1 MMKVCQKDT
10 EASSKELPL
19 AKEEAIWVSKY
30 INIVMDCNPF
40 NKTGSHEYLQ
50 TQINEWMSELLRNKI
65 FT

>member
-19 AKEEAIWVSKY
+19 AKEEAIWASKY
-30 INIVMDCNPF
+30 TNIVMDCNPF

-50 TQINEWMSELLRNKI
+50 TQINEWMSEY
-65 FT
+65 